1 MPESSRTSRA
11 RPKEPSDAHANIQA
25 VHDVLR
31 ALRRAHDRRDAA
43 RVALESVR
51 TAFGWSYGSFWELD
65 PASNTL
71 GFAID
76 SGEVSP
82 AFREVTLRARY
93 APGVGLSGQSWQ
105 ARDVVVVE
113 DLGRLRDCVRAPAAR
128 SAGVQSGV
136 CVPITTDGKVVGTMD
151 FFARQRVKLSPA
163 RIEALR
169 SVGELVSSTLERIRD
184 QERQRH
190 AAENARA
197 VTQVLE
203 ALGRAETVAG
213 MVETTLEVV
222 RAAFSWHYGSY
233 WTRDRASE
241 VLRFSL
247 ESGQVSSA
255 FRRTT
260 RESVFARNTGVNGRA
275 WAAEQLVVVE
285 DLGTVQDCVRAP
297 VAREA
302 GIKSG
307 VCFPVM
313 ARGEVIGTMDFFS
326 SGATDLGEARL
337 DALRSVARLVSAAV
351 ERISEREVFVSALQE
366 FSRALDDV
374 TVGLTANVSEQ
385 SATAQEL
392 AASVGEVSASLSELR
407 QTSASTLEQAER
419 VIAKAHL
426 SSESS
431 SQGTEAVERTVESMR
446 VIREQVALIA
456 ERILILNEQSSQV
469 GEIIASVTEIAA
481 QSKLLALNA
490 SIEAARAGEH
500 GRGFGVVAK
509 EIGSLAEQSR
519 AATAQVKNIL
529 GQIQAGTTAAV
540 ASAEQGTRKT
550 DMGLGL
556 AERSGENIHKL
567 SQAISD
573 SSASARLIA
582 NSARQQN
589 AGIQEVADALVT
601 INNATTGA
609 AAGLRQTEDATRL
622 LMSLNARMQELLSEY
637 APRAH
642 TELRAA
648 Q

>member
-1 MPESSRTSRA
+1 MITNRA
-11 RPKEPSDAHANIQA
+11 S
-25 VHDVLR
+25 
-31 ALRRAHDRRDAA
+31 
-43 RVALESVR
+43 
-51 TAFGWSYGSFWELD
+51 
-65 PASNTL
+65 
-71 GFAID
+71 
-76 SGEVSP
+76 
-82 AFREVTLRARY
+82 
-93 APGVGLSGQSWQ
+93 
-105 ARDVVVVE
+105 
-113 DLGRLRDCVRAPAAR
+113 
-128 SAGVQSGV
+128 
-136 CVPITTDGKVVGTMD
+136 
-151 FFARQRVKLSPA
+151 
-163 RIEALR
+163 
-169 SVGELVSSTLERIRD
+169 
-184 QERQRH
+184 
-190 AAENARA
+190 
-197 VTQVLE
+197 
-203 ALGRAETVAG
+203 
-213 MVETTLEVV
+213 
-222 RAAFSWHYGSY
+222 AAFSWHYGSY